1 MDGTTTAISLE
12 MHLAGDCLT
21 GTATSAAGVERPF
34 CGWLGLIA
42 AIDELLG
49 DSAALPAID
58 AVLPTSRD
66 NGAPVPHDAH
76 REENE

>member
-21 GTATSAAGVERPF
+21 GTATSATGVERPF

-49 DSAALPAID
+49 PSITT
-58 AVLPTSRD
+58 PTHSQ
-66 NGAPVPHDAH
+66 
-76 REENE
+76 ENE

>member
-49 DSAALPAID
+49 EHAGLHAID
-58 AVLPTSRD
+58 AALTTSSQH
-66 NGAPVPHDAH
+66 VPLDLATSE
-76 REENE
+76 RKPR